1 MNSSVPAVG
10 PPWETVLECG
20 RACPYAYDGDC
31 DDGGVV
37 SIGLERAHRM
47 VSHTAVFVA
56 QGAAYH
62 MCALGQDC
70 ADCGPRTVLAAPPPP
85 PGPPEPLF
93 SHIPL
98 SALLLLAWCLASVFA
113 RGLRARQLRRIREAL
128 AEEEEEARVARAGPV
143 AVAVP
148 VFTGVVPTSSAAGES
163 QESAQGA
170 PSNSSSSS
178 AADGGAGGEP
188 PSSDGV
194 RSPPIAQGTAQ
205 PTSGGGGGGGGTAD
219 SESAESAPPAG
230 DEVPMVVVQGRRITP
245 NPSGADPPGSGLAIP
260 QHRALL

>member
-20 RACPYAYDGDC
+20 RACPYAYDCDC
-31 DDGGVV
+31 DDGGV
-37 SIGLERAHRM
+37 
-47 VSHTAVFVA
+47 
-56 QGAAYH
+56 GAAYH